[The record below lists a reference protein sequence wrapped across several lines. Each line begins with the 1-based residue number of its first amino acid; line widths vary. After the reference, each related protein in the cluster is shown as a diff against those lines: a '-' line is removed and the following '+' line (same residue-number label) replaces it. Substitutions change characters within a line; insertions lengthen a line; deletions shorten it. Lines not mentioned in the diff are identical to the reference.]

1 MSQTRS
7 TFMPQAFAAVPA
19 LFVVLWSTGFIAA
32 KYSAPHATPLL
43 FLTLRFVIAGV
54 LMAGFAFMARAAW
67 PDPRRAAHAVLAGA
81 LMHGAYLGP
90 IFWVI
95 SKGMPAGVVA
105 LITGLQP
112 FITAI
117 LAGNLLGER
126 ITARHWVGLGIGLC
140 GVALVVSPK
149 LTSGFEG
156 VTPFNVGLTLMAVAI
171 IALGT
176 VQQKANAGGMD
187 LRSGA
192 ALQYL
197 GGGIVVFIAMLFLE
211 TPHADWSLPFW
222 FALSWSVLVLS
233 IGAISLLML
242 LLRHGTAARVS
253 GLIYLVPGMTALMA
267 WVVFGEALL
276 PIQMLGMAVC
286 AGGVMLVSAAPKPQ
300 S

>member
-1 MSQTRS
+1 MSQNQS
-7 TFMPQAFAAVPA
+7 TLARQAFAAVPA
-19 LFVVLWSTGFIAA
+19 LFVVMWSTGFIAA
-32 KYSAPHATPLL
+32 KYAVPHSTPLL

-54 LMAGFAFMARAAW
+54 LMAGLAMSAKAIW
-67 PDPRRAAHAVLAGA
+67 PDRRQAAHAILAGA
-81 LMHGAYLGP
+81 LLHGAYLGP

-117 LAGNLLGER
+117 LSGNLLGER
-126 ITARHWVGLGIGLC
+126 ITARHWAGLAIGLA
-140 GVALVVSPK
+140 GVALVVFPK

-156 VTPFNVGLTLMAVAI
+156 VTPFNVGLTLAAVVI

-176 VQQKANAGGMD
+176 VQQKANAGGID

-197 GGGIVVFIAMLFLE
+197 GGGLVVFIAMLIFE
-211 TPHADWSLPFW
+211 EPHADFTAPFW

-233 IGAISLLML
+233 IGAISLLMV
-242 LLRHGTAARVS
+242 LLRHGSAAKVS

-267 WVVFGEALL
+267 WATFGEVLL
-276 PIQMLGMAVC
+276 PIQILGMVVC
-286 AGGVMLVSAAPKPQ
+286 AGGVMLVSWGPKPQ

>member
-1 MSQTRS
+1 MSQNQITRAA
-7 TFMPQAFAAVPA
+7 PAFAAVPA

-54 LMAGFAFMARAAW
+54 LMAAFAFAARASW

-117 LAGNLLGER
+117 LSGSLLGER
-126 ITARHWVGLGIGLC
+126 ITARHWLGLGIGLC

-156 VTPFNVGLTLMAVAI
+156 VTPFNIALTLMAVAL

-197 GGGIVVFIAMLFLE
+197 GGGLVVFLAMLFLE
-211 TPHADWSLPFW
+211 TPHADLSPPFW

-242 LLRHGTAARVS
+242 LLRNGSAAKVS
-253 GLIYLVPGMTALMA
+253 GLIYLVPGTTALMA
-267 WVVFGEALL
+267 WAAFGEVLL
-276 PIQMLGMAVC
+276 PVQILGMAVC
-286 AGGVMLVSAAPKPQ
+286 AGGVMLVSRVPKP
-300 S
+300 

>member
-1 MSQTRS
+1 MSQNQITRAA
-7 TFMPQAFAAVPA
+7 PAFAAVPA

-54 LMAGFAFMARAAW
+54 LMAAFAFAARASW

-117 LAGNLLGER
+117 LSGSLLGER
-126 ITARHWVGLGIGLC
+126 ITARHWLGLGIGLC

-156 VTPFNVGLTLMAVAI
+156 VTPFNIGLTLMAVAL

-197 GGGIVVFIAMLFLE
+197 GGGLVVFLAMLFLE
-211 TPHADWSLPFW
+211 TPHADLSPPFW

-242 LLRHGTAARVS
+242 LLRNGSAAKVS
-253 GLIYLVPGMTALMA
+253 GLIYLVPGTTALMA
-267 WVVFGEALL
+267 WAAFGEVLL
-276 PIQMLGMAVC
+276 PVQILGMAVC
-286 AGGVMLVSAAPKPQ
+286 AGGVMLVSRAPKP
-300 S
+300 

>member
-1 MSQTRS
+1 MSQNQS
-7 TFMPQAFAAVPA
+7 TLGPQAFAAIPA

-32 KYSAPHATPLL
+32 KYSVPHATPLL
-43 FLTLRFVIAGV
+43 FLTLRFAIAGV
-54 LMAGFAFMARAAW
+54 LMAGLAMSAKAVW
-67 PDPRRAAHAVLAGA
+67 PDRRRAAHAILAGA
-81 LMHGAYLGP
+81 LLHGAYLGP

-117 LAGNLLGER
+117 ISGNLLGER
-126 ITARHWVGLGIGLC
+126 ITARHWAGLAIGLA

-156 VTPFNVGLTLMAVAI
+156 VTPFNVGLTLLAVAI

-197 GGGIVVFIAMLFLE
+197 GGGLVVFVGMLLFE
-211 TPHADWSLPFW
+211 EPHADFSPPFW

-233 IGAISLLML
+233 IGAISLLMV
-242 LLRHGTAARVS
+242 LLRHGSAAKVS

-267 WVVFGEALL
+267 WAAFGEVLL
-276 PIQMLGMAVC
+276 PIQILGMVVC
-286 AGGVMLVSAAPKPQ
+286 AGGVMLVSVGSKPQ

>member
-1 MSQTRS
+1 MSQNQS
-7 TFMPQAFAAVPA
+7 TLTPQAFAAVPA

-32 KYSAPHATPLL
+32 KYSVPHATPLL
-43 FLTLRFVIAGV
+43 FLTLRFAIAGV
-54 LMAGFAFMARAAW
+54 LMAGLAMSAKAIW
-67 PDPRRAAHAVLAGA
+67 PDRRRAAHAILAGA
-81 LMHGAYLGP
+81 LLHGAYLGP

-117 LAGNLLGER
+117 LSGNLLGER
-126 ITARHWVGLGIGLC
+126 ITARHWAGLAIGLA
-140 GVALVVSPK
+140 GVALVVFPK

-156 VTPFNVGLTLMAVAI
+156 VTPFNVGLTLAAVAI

-176 VQQKANAGGMD
+176 VQQKANAGDID

-197 GGGIVVFIAMLFLE
+197 GGGLVVFIGMLFFE
-211 TPHADWSLPFW
+211 EPHADFSPPFW

-242 LLRHGTAARVS
+242 LLRHGSAAKVS

-267 WVVFGEALL
+267 WAAFGEVLL
-276 PIQMLGMAVC
+276 PIQILGMVVC
-286 AGGVMLVSAAPKPQ
+286 AAGVMLVSRTPKPQ

>member
-1 MSQTRS
+1 MSQNQS
-7 TFMPQAFAAVPA
+7 ILAPQAFAAVPA
-19 LFVVLWSTGFIAA
+19 LFVVMWSTGFIAA
-32 KYSAPHATPLL
+32 KYAVPHSTPLL

-54 LMAGFAFMARAAW
+54 LMAGLAMSAKAIW
-67 PDPRRAAHAVLAGA
+67 PDRRQAAHAILAGA
-81 LMHGAYLGP
+81 LLHGAYLGP

-117 LAGNLLGER
+117 LSGNLLGER
-126 ITARHWVGLGIGLC
+126 ITARHWAGLAIGLA
-140 GVALVVSPK
+140 GVALVVFPK

-156 VTPFNVGLTLMAVAI
+156 VTPFNVGLTLAAVVI

-176 VQQKANAGGMD
+176 VQQKANAGGID

-197 GGGIVVFIAMLFLE
+197 GGGLVVFIAMLIFE
-211 TPHADWSLPFW
+211 EPHADFTAPFW

-233 IGAISLLML
+233 IGAISLLMV
-242 LLRHGTAARVS
+242 LLRHGSAAKVS

-267 WVVFGEALL
+267 WATFGEVLL
-276 PIQMLGMAVC
+276 PIQILGMVVC
-286 AGGVMLVSAAPKPQ
+286 AGGVMLVSRGPKPQ

>member
-1 MSQTRS
+1 MSQNQT
-7 TFMPQAFAAVPA
+7 TPAAQAFAAVPG

-32 KYSAPHATPLL
+32 KYAVPHATPLL
-43 FLTLRFVIAGV
+43 FLTLRFAIAGV
-54 LMAGFAFMARAAW
+54 LMAGLAMSAKALW
-67 PDPRRAAHAVLAGA
+67 PDRRRAAHAILAGA
-81 LMHGAYLGP
+81 LLHGAYLGP

-112 FITAI
+112 FMTAI
-117 LAGNLLGER
+117 LSGNLLGER
-126 ITARHWVGLGIGLC
+126 ITVRHWVGLAIGLA

-156 VTPFNVGLTLMAVAI
+156 VTPFNVGLTMAAVAI

-197 GGGIVVFIAMLFLE
+197 GGGLVVFIAMLVFE
-211 TPHADWSLPFW
+211 EPHADFSPSFW

-242 LLRHGTAARVS
+242 LLRHGSAAKVS

-267 WVVFGEALL
+267 WVVFGEVLL
-276 PIQMLGMAVC
+276 PVQIMGMVVC
-286 AGGVMLVSAAPKPQ
+286 AGGVMLVSRSPKPQ